1 MQPLAFIDDHLADL
15 RERELFRRLPVLES
29 PQGARISIDDRRL
42 INMSSNDYLG
52 LANHPALR
60 EAAKQAIDQ
69 YGTGAGAVRT
79 IAGTMEIHNALE
91 REIAAWKGVE
101 ATLVFQSG
109 FNANL
114 GVIPALVGRDDL
126 IFSDELNH
134 ASIIDGCRLSRAT
147 IRRFAH
153 ADAGSLRQELR
164 QATGSGR
171 KLVVTDGV
179 FSMDGDVAPL
189 PGIVDVAEEFGAIVM
204 VDDAHGSGVLGRGG
218 RGSVAHHG
226 LHGRVQV
233 QMGTLS
239 KAIGSMGG
247 YIAGSQALRDY
258 LIQVAR
264 PLLFST
270 AHPPAVVAAT
280 RAAIRLLTDEPEL
293 VEHLWDNTRYLKS
306 HLAEFGLDTGK
317 SQTPITPVMLGDAA
331 TAHHFSDRLRELGVF
346 VRSVAFPTV
355 PRDTARLRVMVS
367 AAHSRQDLD
376 EAADA
381 FGVAAAE
388 LGLR

>member
-1 MQPLAFIDDHLADL
+1 M
-15 RERELFRRLPVLES
+15 
-29 PQGARISIDDRRL
+29 
-42 INMSSNDYLG
+42 
-52 LANHPALR
+52 
-60 EAAKQAIDQ
+60 
-69 YGTGAGAVRT
+69 
-79 IAGTMEIHNALE
+79 
-91 REIAAWKGVE
+91 E

-189 PGIVDVAEEFGAIVM
+189 PEIVDVAEEFGAIVM
-204 VDDAHGSGVLGRGG
+204 VDDAHGSGVLGHGG

-293 VEHLWDNTRYLKS
+293 VEHLWDNARYLKGR
-306 HLAEFGLDTGK
+306 LADFGLDTGK

-331 TAHHFSDRLRELGVF
+331 TAHRFSDRLRELGVF
-346 VRSVAFPTV
+346 VQSVAFPTV
-355 PRDTARLRVMVS
+355 PPDTARLRVMVS